1 MTGNGRNN
9 ARHGS
14 TYMLILGLS
23 LIVTVLAL
31 GAIAAVRARSRASL
45 GMEHVAEARLYAHA
59 AIEIGRL
66 RIATQPSWRTSFP
79 NGVWGADAP
88 VGSGTYTL
96 EGIDPGD
103 SDLTDDDTDPVVL
116 IGTGAKGPA
125 RQKMQVTLVPVVR
138 GLTCLAAALHA
149 GDDLTVNG
157 SGDTIN
163 AGGDLVS
170 TNGKLSNSGTI
181 DGDVDAQSVQGSG
194 TITGTTTAPA
204 PVKEMP
210 DGTVFDYYIANGTPI
225 NVTSIPLSAGFRS
238 MEAQVLSPAVN
249 PWGTHATNPEGIY
262 VIDCQGQK
270 VAITNCRIVGTLVL
284 LNAGGVSEVYTVN
297 WEAAVENY
305 PALMVQGN
313 MDFYVNSG
321 NLLEEG
327 PPLRFNFNPVGT
339 PYLGVQDGD
348 TADTYPVVIKGLVY
362 VSGDVDTWQS
372 PDFRGVVVVG
382 NVLSATGD
390 MSLTYQST
398 FLNNPPPGF
407 LAPAGMKISPGSWKQ
422 VVD

>member
-1 MTGNGRNN
+1 MTGNRHNN
-9 ARHGS
+9 ARRGS

-45 GMEHVAEARLYAHA
+45 GMEGVAEARLYAHA

-66 RIATQPSWRTSFP
+66 RIATNPAWRNLFP
-79 NGVWGADAP
+79 NGVWGANAP

-103 SDLTDDDTDPVVL
+103 GDLADDDADPVVL
-116 IGTGAKGPA
+116 IGTGRKGPA
-125 RQKMQVTLVPVVR
+125 RQKMQVTLVPDVR
-138 GLTCLAAALHA
+138 GLSCLAAALHA
-149 GDDLTVNG
+149 GSDLTVNG

-163 AGGDLVS
+163 AGGALVS
-170 TNGKLSNSGTI
+170 TNGKLSNAGTI
-181 DGDVDAQSVQGSG
+181 DGDVDAQSVKVLG

-204 PVKEMP
+204 PAKEMP

-238 MEAQVLSPAVN
+238 MEEQVLSPAVN

-270 VAITNCRIVGTLVL
+270 VAITNCRIVGTLAL

-297 WEAAVENY
+297 WEPAVGNY

-313 MDFYVNSG
+313 VDFYVNSG

-327 PPLRFNFNPVGT
+327 PPLKFNFNPVGT

-362 VSGDVDTWQS
+362 VSGAVNTWQS

-382 NVLSATGD
+382 GVLSATGD
-390 MSLTYQST
+390 MSLTYQQT